1 MYVIVK
7 NVLRISVRNLV
18 EFLCTTGDIDRR
30 STGINDVHAMQ
41 EGARIHRK
49 IQHAAG
55 SAYHAEVPLKM
66 DFNEVSPNGNLYVI
80 NIEGRAD
87 GIIADIVENED
98 GDKTPIGPVTIDE
111 IKTMQYGITK
121 LKEPIYVH
129 KAQAMVYAYIYA
141 TKNKLDSI
149 TVQMTY
155 CNPET
160 EFTKKFV
167 EEFMYE
173 DIKAW
178 FDKLLNEFKKWTD
191 FLLDERAIRNES
203 IRNLSFPFKYRE
215 GQKAIVSNVYKSI
228 ATKEHMYIQAPT
240 GVGKTISTIYPA
252 VQAIGRDLIDK
263 IFYLTSKT
271 ITRTVA
277 ESTFDILR
285 DNGLYFKNI
294 TLTAKEKI
302 CPLDECECN
311 PEVCPYAK
319 GHFDR
324 VNDAVY
330 DMITHEKNITRDVI
344 LEYAK
349 EQTVCP
355 FEMELDASYWCD
367 GIICDYNYVF
377 DPDACL
383 KRYFAEG
390 NKGDFCVLV
399 DEAHNLVDRARE
411 MYSAKL
417 IKEDFL
423 AIKKLLKEPEE
434 KKIVSAINKCN
445 KELIELKKE
454 SRGFKRL
461 ESFGQFSVKL
471 ERLAGLLMKYLERQ
485 KGKPVYPELLDFY
498 FDVRHFLAMEDVADE
513 KYVRYV
519 EEDEHG
525 NFIVQLSC
533 IDPSGNI
540 SLRLGQVKS
549 AIFFSATL
557 LPINYYKEMITGNL
571 SHKALYANS
580 PFDTEKRR
588 VIIAKDVSSR
598 YSRRNIYEYR
608 KICKYIDDLVKT
620 KPGKYMVFFPSFS
633 FMEKVYEVYLNE
645 FLNPFDQRVRIIMQ
659 SGKMSELERED
670 FLNNFTS
677 KQDSLN
683 NVTFGFSFA
692 DGKINDAIKLDDKFD
707 RSNLKRDIQSLVGFC
722 VLGGIFSE
730 GIDLKEDS
738 LIGVVVVG
746 TGIPMISRNRDII
759 RDYFNKCGKDGYAYA
774 YVYPGMNKVLQAAG
788 RVIRTAKD
796 EGIILL
802 LDDRFLTLEYEL
814 LFPREWNK
822 VYPILN
828 EYVADCIRDFWG
840 IKSE

>member
-18 EFLCTTGDIDRR
+18 EFLCTSGDIDKR
-30 STGINDVHAMQ
+30 STGISDVHAMQ

-66 DFNEVSPNGNLYVI
+66 EFNQVTNFGNPYVI
-80 NIEGRAD
+80 QIEGRAD
-87 GIIADIVENED
+87 GIIADIVEDEEGN
-98 GDKTPIGPVTIDE
+98 KTPLGPVTVDE
-111 IKTMQYGITK
+111 IKTMQSGITK
-121 LKEPIYVH
+121 LKEPVYVH

-141 TKNKLDSI
+141 TKNELDSI

-167 EEFMYE
+167 EEYTYE
-173 DIKAW
+173 DLSSW
-178 FDKLLNEFKKWTD
+178 FNKLLLDFKKWTD
-191 FLLDERAIRNES
+191 FLLDERARRNES
-203 IRNLSFPFKYRE
+203 IRNLSFPFEYRE
-215 GQKAIVSNVYKSI
+215 GQKAIISSVYRTITS
-228 ATKEHMYIQAPT
+228 KEHMYIQAPT
-240 GVGKTISTIYPA
+240 GVGKTISTVYPS
-252 VQAIGRDLIDK
+252 VQAMGRDYIDK

-277 ESTFDILR
+277 EDTFEILR
-285 DNGLYFKNI
+285 DKGLSFRAI

-311 PEVCPYAK
+311 PQVCPYAK
-319 GHFDR
+319 GHYDR
-324 VNDAVY
+324 VNMAVY
-330 DMITHEKNITRDVI
+330 DMITHEKTITRDVV
-344 LEYAK
+344 LQYAK

-390 NKGDFCVLV
+390 NKGDYCILV
-399 DEAHNLVDRARE
+399 DEAHNLVDRARD
-411 MYSAKL
+411 MYSARL

-423 AIKKLLKEPEE
+423 EVKKLLKDPSE

-454 SRGFKRL
+454 AKSFKKL
-461 ESFGQFSVKL
+461 ISFGKFSLAL
-471 ERLAGLLMKYLERQ
+471 ERLGGVLMKYLERQ
-485 KGKPVYPELLDFY
+485 NGKPVYPELLDFY
-498 FDVRHFLAMEDVADE
+498 FDIRHFLAMEDIADE

-519 EEDEHG
+519 EEDERG
-525 NFIVQLSC
+525 NFVINLSC

-540 SLRLGQVKS
+540 STRLGQVKS

-557 LPINYYKEMITGNL
+557 LPINYYKEMITGKV
-571 SHKALYANS
+571 SDKAIYANS
-580 PFDTEKRR
+580 PFDKDKKR
-588 VIIAKDVSSR
+588 VIVARDVSSR
-598 YSRRNIYEYR
+598 YSRRNETEYR
-608 KICKYIDDLVKT
+608 KICSYIDGMVKA
-620 KPGKYMVFFPSFS
+620 KPGKYMVFFPSFA
-633 FMEKVYEVYLNE
+633 FMEKVYDLYTNYY
-645 FLNPFDQRVRIIMQ
+645 LNPFDPEVNVIMQ
-659 SGKMSELERED
+659 SSKMSEIEREE
-670 FLNNFTS
+670 FLKNFTS
-677 KQDSLN
+677 KEDSLL
-683 NVTFGFSFA
+683 NVTFAFSLE
-692 DGKINDAIKLDDKFD
+692 DGKLSDGLKVDDKFD
-707 RSNLKRDIQSLVGFC
+707 RANLKRDIKSLVGFC

-738 LIGVVVVG
+738 LIGTAIVG
-746 TGIPMISRNRDII
+746 TGIPMICRSRDII
-759 RDYFNKCGKDGYAYA
+759 KDYFNDNKKDGYSYA

-788 RVIRTAKD
+788 RVIRTADD
-796 EGIILL
+796 EGVILL
-802 LDDRFLTLEYEL
+802 LDDRFLTPEYEA
-814 LFPREWNK
+814 LFPREWDK
-822 VYPILN
+822 VYPINKDYLEN
-828 EYVADCIRDFWG
+828 VVKDFWG
-840 IKSE
+840 IK

>member
-18 EFLCTTGDIDRR
+18 EFLCTRGDIDKR
-30 STGINDVHAMQ
+30 STGIADVHAMQ

-66 DFNEVSPNGNLYVI
+66 EFNEVTEFGNPYVI
-80 NIEGRAD
+80 QIEGRAD
-87 GIIADIVENED
+87 GIIADLVEDEEGN
-98 GDKTPIGPVTIDE
+98 KIPLGPVVVDE
-111 IKTMQYGITK
+111 IKTMQSGITK
-121 LKEPIYVH
+121 LKEPVYVH

-141 TKNKLDSI
+141 TKRSLDNI

-167 EEFMYE
+167 EEFTYE
-173 DIKAW
+173 DLADW
-178 FDKLLNEFKKWTD
+178 FNKLLADFKKWTD
-191 FLLDERAIRNES
+191 FLLDERARRNES
-203 IRNLSFPFKYRE
+203 IRNLSFPFEYRE
-215 GQKAIVSNVYKSI
+215 GQKAIISSVYKNI
-228 ATKEHMYIQAPT
+228 VANENMYIQAPT
-240 GVGKTISTIYPA
+240 GVGKTISTIYPT
-252 VQAIGRDLIDK
+252 VQAMGRDYIDK

-277 ESTFDILR
+277 EDTFEILR
-285 DNGLYFKNI
+285 KGGLSLRAI

-302 CPLDECECN
+302 CPLEECECN
-311 PEVCPYAK
+311 PLVCPYAK
-319 GHFDR
+319 GHYDR
-324 VNDAVY
+324 VNMAVY
-330 DMITHEKNITRDVI
+330 DMITHEKNITRDVV
-344 LEYAK
+344 LQYAK

-367 GIICDYNYVF
+367 SIICDYNYVF

-390 NKGDFCVLV
+390 NKGDYCILV
-399 DEAHNLVDRARE
+399 DEAHNLVDRARD
-411 MYSAKL
+411 MYSARL

-423 AIKKLLKEPEE
+423 EVKKLLKAPEE

-454 SRGFKRL
+454 AKSFKKL
-461 ESFGQFSVKL
+461 ISFGKFSLNL
-471 ERLAGLLMKYLERQ
+471 ERLAGVLMKYLERQ

-498 FDVRHFLAMEDVADE
+498 FDIRHFLAMEDIADE

-519 EEDEHG
+519 EEDERG
-525 NFIVQLSC
+525 NFVINLSC

-557 LPINYYKEMITGNL
+557 LPINYYKEMITGRVDD
-571 SHKALYANS
+571 KAIYANS
-580 PFDTEKRR
+580 PFDRDKKR
-588 VIIAKDVSSR
+588 VIVARDVSSR
-598 YSRRNIYEYR
+598 YSRRNESEYR
-608 KICKYIDDLVKT
+608 KICSYIDEMVKA
-620 KPGKYMVFFPSFS
+620 KPGKYMVFFPSFA
-633 FMEKVYEVYLNE
+633 FMEKVYDIYTSYY
-645 FLNPFDQRVRIIMQ
+645 LNPFMPEVNVIMQ
-659 SGKMSELERED
+659 SSKMSETEREE
-670 FLNNFTS
+670 FLKNFTS
-677 KQDSLN
+677 KEDSLL
-683 NVTFGFSFA
+683 NVTFAFSLEN
-692 DGKINDAIKLDDKFD
+692 GKLSEGLKLDDKFD
-707 RSNLKRDIQSLVGFC
+707 RANLKRDIKSLVGFC

-738 LIGVVVVG
+738 LIGTAIIG
-746 TGIPMISRNRDII
+746 TGIPMICRSRDII
-759 RDYFNKCGKDGYAYA
+759 RDYFNDNKKDGYSYA

-788 RVIRTAKD
+788 RVIRTAED
-796 EGIILL
+796 EGVILL
-802 LDDRFLTLEYEL
+802 LDDRFLTPEYEA
-814 LFPREWNK
+814 LFPREWDK
-822 VYPILN
+822 IYPINKDYLSD
-828 EYVADCIRDFWG
+828 VIRDFWG
-840 IKSE
+840 IK